1 LKGGEKLRAYFGSPI
16 SPNITQTPDGF
27 YICKNVPIARTGW
40 YQYLRRE
47 VGAEGNPDEM
57 VDVYR
62 SPEEVFNSA
71 AIASFNG
78 KPVTNEHPPDW
89 VTPGNAKI
97 YMKGS
102 TQNIRRSETEPDL
115 LLADLIVYDADLIRQ
130 IQENQKREV
139 SCGYDCTYVDNGDGT
154 YSQKDICGNH
164 VAVVQA
170 GRAGDRVAIK
180 DSEIKK
186 GEKNMPSKI
195 KLPTKKHSRVTDIL
209 ASIGLKHFA
218 TDADPEEIMDAV
230 DAMAEEKGA
239 AKEEDKKSKDE
250 EIEKKEESKEEKD
263 KKSKDEE
270 PGVTQ
275 KVGEKLDRLTDAI
288 SKMYEPEG
296 KDEELPATG
305 LEAKIDRL
313 TSVIEELVKS
323 DKMVHKQMN
332 PEDAIDEVIKEIET
346 PEEHV
351 EEDEDIPDEEEVTIA
366 PEDITDEAPISKPE
380 ERPKNPLGS
389 HDDAIA
395 LLKQLKPAVAKI
407 QGKENRKLM
416 SDALMNSVKTL
427 KGLPIKKS
435 NNYSSIIKGQQKIAQ
450 QHQSKDATQKQK
462 EFDELGKKI
471 AEQYNP
477 HYKKE
482 GK

>member
-1 LKGGEKLRAYFGSPI
+1 VINILTFYGNKI
-16 SPNITQTPDGF
+16 SQNRTKTPEG
-27 YICKNVPIARTGW
+27 YLIALNCPLARTGI
-40 YQYLRRE
+40 YEYLGSEIGLDNNDIVR
-47 VGAEGNPDEM
+47 
-57 VDVYR
+57 VYR
-62 SPEEVFNSA
+62 PEEEVFSKA
-71 AIASFNG
+71 SIASFNG
-78 KPVTNEHPPDW
+78 KPITNEHPSTW
-89 VTPGNAKI
+89 VEVNNNSIYEKGTVINA
-97 YMKGS
+97 
-102 TQNIRRSETEPDL
+102 RRGMGGESDL
-115 LLADLIVYDADLIRQ
+115 LLGDLIIKDPILIEE
-130 IQENQKREV
+130 IENDVKKEI
-139 SCGYDCTYVDNGDGT
+139 SCGYDCDYVDNGDGT
-154 YSQKDICGNH
+154 YSQKNIRGNH
-164 VAVVQA
+164 VAVVEK

-230 DAMAEEKGA
+230 DAMAEEKGT

-366 PEDITDEAPISKPE
+366 PGDITDEAPISKPE